1 MDALVEHFGL
11 FMTGFKNTIA
21 LVVVAGTVAL
31 AIGVFASAM
40 RMSPIGSLR
49 LLGGLYVTLFRNTP
63 SVVLMFVAVFLLPRL
78 NLSFSFFVSA
88 VIALSLYYGSYFC
101 ETVRAGIEAVPFGQ
115 IEAARSIGLTFNQAM
130 RTVVLPQAL
139 RSMVPALINVEIG
152 VIRTSAIAGAF
163 GVLELFAAT
172 KLAAA
177 ARGDAVLWAL
187 LMATLLY
194 LSLTLSA
201 GAVARRIERKVAF
214 RR

>member
-1 MDALVEHFGL
+1 MDAVADNFGL
-11 FMTGFKNTIA
+11 FLEGFRNTIA
-21 LVVVAGTVAL
+21 LVLITGTVAL
-31 AIGVFASAM
+31 VIGVVASAM

-49 LLGGLYVTLFRNTP
+49 FFGGLYVTLFRNTP
-63 SVVLMFVAVFLLPRL
+63 SVVLMFVAVFLLPQLDL
-78 NLSFSFFVSA
+78 NFSFFVSA

-101 ETVRAGIEAVPFGQ
+101 ETVRSGIEGVPYGQ
-115 IEAARSIGLTFNQAM
+115 IEAARSVGLTFPQSM

-172 KLAAA
+172 KLVAA

-187 LMATLLY
+187 LMATVLY
-194 LSLTLSA
+194 LSLTLMA
-201 GAVARRIERKVAF
+201 GAIARRVERRVAF
-214 RR
+214 DR